1 MDNSILWLV
10 VCLYQVVDFELH
22 YAIRVERGS
31 ARVKCLN
38 QEHMII
44 RNPNQ
49 DTKPRPLDPESSMP
63 TIRPLCLPGKL
74 CLLMFV
80 VYIYSSKKV
89 TVYVPGLPF
98 LCLIAWFNYY
108 DNFCF
113 MCFTHSTD
121 FHPSQM
127 VKPCRL
133 KTPLGCYFY
142 IPKMWPTRQQELM
155 T

>member
-80 VYIYSSKKV
+80 VYIYSLHTALIFIPARWLSLVGWKPLLDATPTSLRCGQPDSKNWWHN
-89 TVYVPGLPF
+89 LN
-98 LCLIAWFNYY
+98 CLVQNDNVCFIVCTFNSF
-108 DNFCF
+108 NVNSC
-113 MCFTHSTD
+113 
-121 FHPSQM
+121 
-127 VKPCRL
+127 L
-133 KTPLGCYFY
+133 
-142 IPKMWPTRQQELM
+142 
-155 T
+155 